1 MFDKIGLYNWIY
13 KTKYLIPFASIFNSL
28 AFEMAGIFFFN
39 LEWGKALIILKNMR
53 YSPFIIFGGLF
64 IYVFNILIGII
75 VSIIF
80 GLFLITLLVA
90 LESIL

>member
-1 MFDKIGLYNWIY
+1 MKDMLIY
-13 KTKYLIPFASIFNSL
+13 LPY
-28 AFEMAGIFFFN
+28 
-39 LEWGKALIILKNMR
+39 IIIVI
-53 YSPFIIFGGLF
+53 IIFGGLF